1 MNPADSK
8 TVLVTGC
15 STGIG
20 RATAVHAAERGHR
33 VLATARD
40 PDALGEMVAAARGA
54 ITPLPLD
61 VTDKASIAACAERAF
76 DLTEGTGPDIL
87 VNNAGFS
94 ACGPIELVPLENAKA
109 CFDTNVLGLL
119 AVTQAFLPAMRRRR
133 AGRIVNVSSLVGR
146 IKVPYEGVY
155 VATKHAVEGLS
166 EALRFEVAPFGVDV
180 VVVQPG
186 PLQTGFEDR
195 WKREFDKLPERCGEY
210 REHMKGFLFHRAR
223 VMRKAPTGEAAA
235 RVIVRAIEAERPPHR
250 VLFPAD
256 AHFARILFGAMPDR
270 IMHAILR
277 AAFGVPRTARPP
289 VPAEDGRT

>member
-1 MNPADSK
+1 MIASNPK
-8 TVLVTGC
+8 TVLVTG
-15 STGIG
+15 SSSGIG
-20 RATAVHAAERGHR
+20 RATAAHLAARGHR

-40 PDALGEMVAAARGA
+40 PESLKDLVAEARGA
-54 ITPLPLD
+54 ITPVPLD
-61 VTDKASIAACAERAF
+61 VTDAASIGACAERAF
-76 DLTEGTGPDIL
+76 DLTDGAGPDVL

-94 ACGPIELVPLENAKA
+94 ACGPIEIVPLENAKA

-195 WKREFDKLPERCGEY
+195 WKREFDKLPERGGEY

-223 VMRKAPTGEAAA
+223 VMKKAPTGEAAA
-235 RVIVRAIEAERPPHR
+235 RVIVGAIEAERPPNR
-250 VLFPAD
+250 ILFPVD

-277 AAFGVPRTARPP
+277 AAFGVPRSARPAA
-289 VPAEDGRT
+289 PAGDGPA

>member
-1 MNPADSK
+1 MIASNAK
-8 TVLVTGC
+8 TVLITG
-15 STGIG
+15 SSSGIG

-40 PDALGEMVAAARGA
+40 PAALTDIVAASRGA
-54 ITPLPLD
+54 ITPLALD
-61 VTDKASIAACAERAF
+61 VTDQGSVAACAERAF
-76 DLTEGTGPDIL
+76 DLTEGTGPDVL

-94 ACGPIELVPLENAKA
+94 ACGPIEIVPLENAKT

-155 VATKHAVEGLS
+155 GATKHAVEGLS
-166 EALRFEVAPFGVDV
+166 EALRFEVAPFGIDV

-186 PLQTGFEDR
+186 PLQTGFEER
-195 WKREFDKLPERCGEY
+195 WKREFDKLPERGGEY

-235 RVIVRAIEAERPPHR
+235 QVIVRAIEAERPPHR

-256 AHFARILFGAMPDR
+256 AHFARLLFGAMPDR

-277 AAFGVPRTARPP
+277 AAFGVPRTARPSA
-289 VPAEDGRT
+289 PAEDGRA